1 MSKNKEQTPN
11 TATLYSVISFF
22 CGCGGLDLGFHGDYS
37 YKGEAHP
44 RTKFNI
50 IKAYD
55 NEEKCIV
62 TYNRNLP
69 AVAEQLD
76 LQTYDPESVPEA
88 DILIGG
94 FPCQDFSNA
103 GPRRGLS
110 SERGRLYKA
119 MIRYMETHH
128 PKVVIGENVLGLKS
142 AIKGVDVLKV
152 IVDELKQ
159 TNPGYKVDVWQL
171 YAPDYG
177 IPQTRSR
184 LIIVAVRNDLVGFPI
199 KPEPTFTKETYRS
212 AKWAIQDLEDVKDN
226 SVPNQDQYF
235 KALKASSGDGQG
247 DEVTQADMPSFTIR
261 ANPRS
266 RIQFHYKLNRRLTM
280 RECARMQTF
289 PDDFVFPFSSLTTTI
304 KQIGNAVPPML
315 SSVIAESI
323 QNFLE
328 NQK

>member
-159 TNPGYKVDVWQL
+159 TDPGYKVDVWQL

>member
-76 LQTYDPESVPEA
+76 LQTYDPESVPDA

>member
-76 LQTYDPESVPEA
+76 LQTYDPKSVPEA

-159 TNPGYKVDVWQL
+159 TDPGYKVDVWQL

-247 DEVTQADMPSFTIR
+247 DEITQADMPSFTIR